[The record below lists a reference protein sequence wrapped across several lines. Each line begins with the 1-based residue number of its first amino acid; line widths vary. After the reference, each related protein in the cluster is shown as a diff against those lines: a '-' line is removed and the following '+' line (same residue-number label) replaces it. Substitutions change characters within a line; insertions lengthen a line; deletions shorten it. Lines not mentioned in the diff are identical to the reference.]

1 MIHNKYTDLIIEKVG
16 MIDNLVGWSKT
27 YYYKKNPKH
36 LTVFNSNIVVNGEKV
51 WYGDIDLS
59 ISKNDLQSIAKQE
72 NVDIYV
78 IYESDGRFENEEEP
92 YLDRPVAI
100 YRKDGTINYIDY
112 VLSSF
117 SRYEGLGTRLNR
129 KSKICI

>member
-16 MIDNLVGWSKT
+16 RLDKMISGSKSWYIKNYRKNLF
-27 YYYKKNPKH
+27 
-36 LTVFNSNIVVNGEKV
+36 VFNSNIIINGEKV

-78 IYESDGRFENEEEP
+78 LYESDGRFKYEDKP
-92 YLDRPVAI
+92 YLERPVAV
-100 YRKDGTINYIDY
+100 YHGDGTINYIDY